1 MYGICIFVTFL
12 TSQVNIRNNASISS
26 GNWQDIRLEGI
37 DLSYGGSCLL
47 ENSSLC
53 LVRGRRYGLV
63 GRNGIGKTSLLRAMS
78 SGDLKL
84 PGNLRL
90 VHVEQE
96 MEGNETIALEAVV
109 RCDTERA
116 RLVSLEAELMASE
129 GSGGGKGE
137 GKGGGAGGKKS
148 KERANK

>member
-1 MYGICIFVTFL
+1 M
-12 TSQVNIRNNASISS
+12 NIRNNASVSS

-37 DLSYGGSCLL
+37 DLNYGGSCLL
-47 ENSSLC
+47 ENSNIC
-53 LVRGRRYGLV
+53 LVRGKRYGLV

-96 MEGNETIALEAVV
+96 MEGSDLLAMEAVV
-109 RCDTERA
+109 RCDLERNKLLA
-116 RLVSLEAELMASE
+116 LEAELMMSQDKENVIKAT
-129 GSGGGKGE
+129 GGGKK
-137 GKGGGAGGKKS
+137 GKDKN
-148 KERANK
+148 NKLVHPQWLHTI